1 MSKYKLIMGIVTL
14 VVVGTLYHSLGS
26 LNEPQPPAFNTAA
39 ESAALA
45 AIRSRRALQIS
56 ERVAMISKDLERLE
70 AQIARYTDKH
80 EQYATEK
87 EVLVAKITAGMASRW
102 RDDGRCGPSYPAPG
116 ATAFGECDPL
126 GNADQKGP
134 CCRPDSGYC
143 GNEQHPKWGHCHCAD
158 CVDFSLV
165 AARRS
170 AMLAQLAGYPVYPGA
185 GQHDALAANH
195 PDKRR
200 PAPAKSDAHTG
211 EGGVAVS
218 GLARFRPDGR
228 CGPEFPAPGSPN
240 FGECDPD
247 ADEDQK
253 GPCCRI
259 DSGWCGNIRNKKWGH
274 CPPACPDCVDF
285 SRPGTTD

>member
-1 MSKYKLIMGIVTL
+1 MPKHKLIMGIVAL
-14 VVVGTLYHSLGS
+14 VVVGTLYRSIGS
-26 LNEPQPPAFNTAA
+26 PHEPQPSSSEIAA
-39 ESAALA
+39 ETAALA

-70 AQIARYTDKH
+70 SQIAQYTDKH
-80 EQYATEK
+80 EQYESEK
-87 EVLVAKITAGMASRW
+87 ILLVKKLTDGMASRW
-102 RDDGRCGPSYPAPG
+102 RDDGRCGPSFPAPG
-116 ATAFGECDPL
+116 AAAFGECDPL

-143 GNEQHPKWGHCHCAD
+143 GNEQNPKWGHCHCAD

-165 AARRS
+165 AARRGK
-170 AMLAQLAGYPVYPGA
+170 MLAQLAGRAVGVD
-185 GQHDALAANH
+185 HALATNLQ
-195 PDKRR
+195 DIRK
-200 PAPAKSDAHTG
+200 PAPVKSDAHTG

-218 GLARFRPDGR
+218 GLAKFRPDGR
-228 CGPEFPAPGSPN
+228 CGPEFPAPGSPS

-247 ADEDQK
+247 ANEDQK

-274 CPPACPDCVDF
+274 CPPACRDCIDF
-285 SRPGTTD
+285 SN